1 MSYKKAA
8 EILPPRLL
16 EEVQKY
22 VDGGL
27 IYIPKSGDRVGWG
40 ELTGSKD
47 AIEKRNKEIIKLFQY
62 GTKISKISEDYYLS
76 LETVRKIVYGK
87 KLL

>member
-27 IYIPKSGDRVGWG
+27 IYIPKSGDRVAWG

-47 AIEKRNKEIIKLFQY
+47 AIEKRNEEIIKLFQY
-62 GTKISKISEDYYLS
+62 GTKISKIAEDYYLS
-76 LETVRKIVYGK
+76 HETVRKIVYGK

>member
-1 MSYKKAA
+1 MLCRRYSYLNYKKAA

-40 ELTGSKD
+40 ELAG
-47 AIEKRNKEIIKLFQY
+47 
-62 GTKISKISEDYYLS
+62 
-76 LETVRKIVYGK
+76 
-87 KLL
+87 

>member
-16 EEVQKY
+16 QEVQKY

-27 IYIPKSGDRVGWG
+27 IYIPKSSDRIGWG

-47 AIEKRNKEIIKLFQY
+47 AIKKRNKEIIKLFQY
-62 GTKISKISEDYYLS
+62 GIKIDKIADDYYLS
-76 LETVRKIVYGK
+76 HETVRKIVYGK